1 MPDRRPTT
9 VFGGNSSNQRKPP
22 ADTMHAVVQDGYGT
36 SDTLRPAQV
45 PRPLIGP
52 GDVLLAVEAAG
63 LDRGTWHLMEGKP
76 RLLRLAFG
84 LRTPKQPIIGR
95 DVAGTVVEV
104 GPQVTTFA
112 VGDEV
117 FGVAPG
123 SVAEYVV
130 ARPNKLAHRPAN
142 VTWEQAAVVAISGGT
157 ALQAVLDA
165 GAVTAGQQVLVTGAS
180 GGVGSY
186 AVQLAKS
193 VGAEVT
199 GTASAAK
206 LDLVQALGA
215 DHVLDYAHEDFA
227 DGSRHYDLIIDIAG
241 LADLAR
247 LRRALT
253 PTGTLV
259 LVGGE
264 GGGDWTGGTLTRQLR
279 ARLASLFSRQRLT
292 SVLAKERGSDYQRLA
307 ILLESGQLAP
317 SLDRAY
323 PMAETADAM
332 RHLESGAV
340 RGKVAIII
348 GRIPESPSERAD

>member
-1 MPDRRPTT
+1 MPDQLPSTLN
-9 VFGGNSSNQRKPP
+9 VGKSSGQEKPA
-22 ADTMHAVVQDGYGT
+22 ADTMQALVQDGYGT
-36 SDTLRPAQV
+36 SDILRLAEVARPQV
-45 PRPLIGP
+45 GP
-52 GDVLLAVEAAG
+52 HEVLLAVEAAG

-76 RLLRLAFG
+76 RLLRLTFG

-95 DVAGTVVEV
+95 DVAGTVVAV
-104 GPQVTTFA
+104 GPEVTTFA

-123 SVAEYVV
+123 SVADYAV
-130 ARPNKLAHRPAN
+130 AHEGKLARRPAN
-142 VTWEQAAVVAISGGT
+142 ITWEQAAVVAISAGT

-165 GAVTAGQQVLVTGAS
+165 GAVTANQQVLVTGAS

-215 DHVLDYAHEDFA
+215 DHVLDYDHDDFA

-241 LADLAR
+241 LADLTR

-253 PTGTLV
+253 PTGTIV

-264 GGGDWTGGTLTRQLR
+264 GGGDWTGGTLSRQLR
-279 ARLASLFSRQRLT
+279 ARLASLFSHQRLT
-292 SVLAKERGSDYQRLA
+292 SILAKERGSDYERLA
-307 ILLESGQLAP
+307 VLIESGALVP
-317 SLDRAY
+317 SVDRAY
-323 PMAETADAM
+323 PMAEAADAM
-332 RHLESGAV
+332 RHLESGTV
-340 RGKVAIII
+340 RGKVAITI
-348 GRIPESPSERAD
+348 RQTQ